1 MPAGRP
7 DGRLQRH
14 ANPAWCRVLRFR
26 PDAGPSSRLLQR
38 CVLTALR
45 RTGNVIVSHR
55 SKAPMN
61 PLRWSYRFSFAVG
74 FLVCAALMGFAL
86 YAEYAW
92 EMTPCPLCIFQRVGF
107 IVMGMFFLLGAL
119 HAPRGG
125 LRWIYAAG
133 VWIGAVFG
141 IVVAA
146 RHLWIQSLPA
156 DQIPSCGPPLDYMF
170 SAFPFAKVLR
180 MVFTGSGEC
189 AAVEPI
195 LGLPMPAWTLL
206 WFVLLAVLTVV
217 AVRRR
222 TSHA

>member
-107 IVMGMFFLLGAL
+107 IVMGVFFLLGAL

-133 VWIGAVFG
+133 VWLGAVFG
-141 IVVAA
+141 IVVAG